1 MTTQRFLSTLS
12 DALRVL
18 PAALLEQAEHLQ
30 DQAASA
36 LLKHPDAA
44 RQPAALLRMLLHSAR
59 RWHTIRQLQQSDE
72 AIGLS
77 EDLRERV
84 LDPTH
89 LGLIE
94 RIQRYFA
101 MHPPTESDVAWGAAF
116 DLWDACRK
124 IAWRDAQLS
133 VEARDA
139 QHPRFAHFAELVGAQ
154 GSCEEVPAHR
164 WLAIRRGQQEG
175 ILSLHFKW
183 PDASL
188 LEQAKLYRAP
198 LNAPDTRSDAS
209 LLQEIV
215 LDALPIALEQQ
226 LQESAQEHTTLQ
238 AQKEL
243 HRLLTA
249 ASLVAA
255 PLASLSLSREDRPI
269 ALIVLDGQ
277 GTMIHSET
285 FPITPQTPQR
295 LKTLLQGI
303 APAAIALPVRAPA
316 IQVLNEI
323 TSTLHGIAPIHR
335 VREAALSTARQ
346 HWMDA
351 PHKLP
356 REIANARA
364 QAERL
369 QDPFKAWDRIEPLQI
384 GLAEY
389 TEQIDTQRL
398 EQALHDEKQLARHA
412 LTYDTADEDAPER
425 ASFSLQGS
433 LNPLV
438 RSIADLRPGMTLQGV
453 VSHTTDFGAFVQIG
467 LPEEGM
473 IHVSEL
479 ADRFIKHPNEVVQ
492 SGQHLRV
499 RVLSVDADKARISL
513 TLKTPK
519 PNAPAPAKQRK
530 ADSLKKL
537 EQLFKK

>member
-1 MTTQRFLSTLS
+1 MTTQHFLSTLP
-12 DALRVL
+12 DALRQL
-18 PAALLEQAEHLQ
+18 PAPLLEQAERLQ
-30 DQAASA
+30 EQAANA

-44 RQPAALLRMLLHSAR
+44 RQPAALLRMLLCAAR
-59 RWHTIRQLQQSDE
+59 RWSALQQLQQNQ
-72 AIGLS
+72 AALALS
-77 EDLRERV
+77 EDLKTRITERA
-84 LDPTH
+84 H

-94 RIQRYFA
+94 RLQRYFSA
-101 MHPPTESDVAWGAAF
+101 NPQTENVTAWTAAF
-116 DLWDACRK
+116 DLWDACNK

-133 VEARDA
+133 VEARDT
-139 QHPRFAHFAELVGAQ
+139 QHPRLAHFADLIGAQ
-154 GSCEEVPAHR
+154 GPCHEVPAHR

-175 ILSLHFKW
+175 VLALRFKW
-183 PDASL
+183 PEPSL
-188 LEQAKLYRAP
+188 LEQVQLYRKS
-198 LNAPDTRSDAS
+198 LNAPETRSDAS
-209 LLQEIV
+209 LLQELV
-215 LDALPIALEQQ
+215 FDALPIALEQQ
-226 LQESAQEHTTLQ
+226 LQESAQQHTTLQ
-238 AQKEL
+238 SQKEL

-249 ASLVAA
+249 APLTQS

-277 GTMIHSET
+277 AALIHSAT
-285 FPITPQTPQR
+285 FPINAQTPQR

-316 IQVLNEI
+316 IQTLNEI
-323 TSTLHGIAPIHR
+323 ASSLHGIAPIHR

-346 HWMDA
+346 HWTDP
-351 PHKLP
+351 PHNLP

-389 TEQIDTQRL
+389 TEQIDTARL
-398 EQALHDEKQLARHA
+398 EQALLDEKQLARHA
-412 LTYDTADEDAPER
+412 LTYNTAEEETPER
-425 ASFSLQGS
+425 ASFSLQGA

-453 VSHTTDFGAFVQIG
+453 VSHTTDFGAFVQLG

-499 RVLSVDADKARISL
+499 RVLSVEPDKARISL